1 MMNVTPIKQLP
12 EPSIHSCVTSRGP

>member
-1 MMNVTPIKQLP
+1 MNVTPIKQLP